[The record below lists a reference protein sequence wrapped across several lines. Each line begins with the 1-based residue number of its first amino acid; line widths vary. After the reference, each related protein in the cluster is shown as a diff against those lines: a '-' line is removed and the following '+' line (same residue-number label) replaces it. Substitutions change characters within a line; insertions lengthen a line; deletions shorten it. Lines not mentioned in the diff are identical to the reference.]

1 MYRSARL
8 ERDLCERLK
17 LLGEEVVVERRGV
30 DGDLKRAAALIRELD
45 GRVDAIG
52 LGGINLYLEVGGRRY
67 ALRDAVRLAAH
78 AKRTPVLDGG
88 GLKTTLEKRV
98 AQRLHAEMNLK
109 DKKVLVVSAVERFG
123 MAQALQGTGAQM
135 RYGDLVSILDVPL
148 PLRSLLTVRG
158 LVRAILP
165 VARHAPISW
174 LYPTGATQEQSGP
187 PSRYTR
193 FYAWAEVIAGD
204 WHLIRRYL
212 PERLDGKTI
221 LTNTTT
227 TAANAELLRKRGA
240 ARLVTT
246 TPRLNGR
253 SVATNVLEAAFVAVT
268 GGKLLS
274 PTELSRICS
283 RIGSERNVFGAVV
296 GGCCR
301 PFDLSVRLSRI
312 ALAGAA
318 QMGAPR
324 SSPPSTSIT
333 DLWRKHDQR
342 NRTA

>member
-1 MYRSARL
+1 MSVTAKRIVSVSLGSSGRN
-8 ERDLCERLK
+8 LCERLT

-30 DGDLKRAAALIRELD
+30 DGNLGRAAALIRELD

-78 AKRTPVLDGG
+78 AKQTPVLDGG

-148 PLRSLLTVRG
+148 PLRSLVTVRA
-158 LVRAILP
+158 LARVVLP
-165 VARHAPISW
+165 VALRAPISW
-174 LYPTGATQEQSGP
+174 LYPTGAAQEQSGP
-187 PSRYTR
+187 PSRYTRFYTR

-227 TAANAELLRKRGA
+227 AANTELLRRRGA

-246 TPRLNGR
+246 TPRLGGR

-274 PTELSRICS
+274 PTELSGYVAES
-283 RIGSERNVFGAVV
+283 GLNGTFLE
-296 GGCCR
+296 
-301 PFDLSVRLSRI
+301 L
-312 ALAGAA
+312 
-318 QMGAPR
+318 
-324 SSPPSTSIT
+324 
-333 DLWRKHDQR
+333 
-342 NRTA
+342 